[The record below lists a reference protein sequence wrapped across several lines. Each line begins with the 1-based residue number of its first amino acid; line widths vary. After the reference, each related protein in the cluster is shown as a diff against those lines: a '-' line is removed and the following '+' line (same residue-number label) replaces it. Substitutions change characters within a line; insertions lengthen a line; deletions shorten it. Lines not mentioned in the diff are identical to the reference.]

1 MQNCLFFHAFRQN
14 NFILKIKCIKATI
27 LDHFQIFRKTIQS
40 IAFSLYVEIANENL
54 YYKRNTY
61 NIKTQINKSESQD
74 TIIIDGA
81 DFSLNVSTAVDYDAL
96 FECKVPVIVDY
107 GSDSCIPCQQMAPVL
122 ETLNKEMACKAF
134 IKFVDVWKYTD
145 AANDVPIQVI
155 PTQILFNT
163 DGTPFVPSDELA
175 MEIEFMMYSDRETNE
190 YIFTTHQ
197 GGITEKQ
204 MRKILKEMG
213 VK

>member
-1 MQNCLFFHAFRQN
+1 MP
-14 NFILKIKCIKATI
+14 
-27 LDHFQIFRKTIQS
+27 
-40 IAFSLYVEIANENL
+40 FSLYVEIANENL

-155 PTQILFNT
+155 PAQILFNT

>member
-1 MQNCLFFHAFRQN
+1 MENKKSLLPKI
-14 NFILKIKCIKATI
+14 FIPVAIVIVIGTMWIIKI
-27 LDHFQIFRKTIQS
+27 
-40 IAFSLYVEIANENL
+40 
-54 YYKRNTY
+54 
-61 NIKTQINKSESQD
+61 QINKSESQD

-96 FECKVPVIVDY
+96 FEYKVPVIVDY

-122 ETLNKEMACKAF
+122 ETLNKEMAGKAF
-134 IKFVDVWKYTD
+134 IKFVDVWKYAD

-155 PTQILFNT
+155 PTQILFNA

-190 YIFTTHQ
+190 HIFTTHQ
-197 GGITEKQ
+197 GGITEEQ